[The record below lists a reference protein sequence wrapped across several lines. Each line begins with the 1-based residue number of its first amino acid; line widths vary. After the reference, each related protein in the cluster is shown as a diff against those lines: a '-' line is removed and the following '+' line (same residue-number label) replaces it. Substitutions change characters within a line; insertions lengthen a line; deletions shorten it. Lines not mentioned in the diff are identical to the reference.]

1 MAGRAGG
8 RAAGQTGG
16 RTGEEKTAFDS
27 ALGTMGTWYA
37 HDKTT
42 TVALDVFPAGWEST
56 TPYGECIYP
65 LSTPLFTPLLTPLTS
80 PCCPPHLQ
88 TEDRGWTTVESA
100 VSALVKASR
109 FNMWARFVR
118 ASEAKAQGGVGGI
131 FGDGGGVRPP
141 PLHPEAFAAKLA
153 RKVFT
158 NGKSDLEMVAGIY
171 ARTLDGALG
180 GAAGLQFANCGW
192 GDEEVKALAKVLPLA
207 RSATILNLSN
217 NPKIGADGWRA
228 LAEAIAAGWLL
239 CRAGVEIPDGILS
252 LGTPMVG
259 GGIEVPWG
267 RHAAHAVVADADGAR
282 CISLE
287 GAEIMHDRNIGREP
301 RDSVAGV
308 DIPAVADDSVWAAG
322 ALTRACQMVGAAAA
336 TLDLCVDYANA
347 RVQFGRPIGR
357 FQAIQQQLA
366 VMASEVAAA
375 GVAARDACRAVDAGG
390 DIHLAAASAKIRSGE
405 AAGKAANIAHQVH
418 GAIGFTYEYRLSH
431 LTRRLWAWR
440 SEFGAESEWAG
451 WLGAQ
456 VIARGADRLWPD
468 LTDRA

>member
-1 MAGRAGG
+1 MTDERALIAETCDRLFAEQLDETVFAAAETGIFPQRLWDAITDNGLDRILMPDDRDGSGLGWEDAHVVLLAAGRH
-8 RAAGQTGG
+8 AAP
-16 RTGEEKTAFDS
+16 
-27 ALGTMGTWYA
+27 
-37 HDKTT
+37 
-42 TVALDVFPAGWEST
+42 VP
-56 TPYGECIYP
+56 
-65 LSTPLFTPLLTPLTS
+65 
-80 PCCPPHLQ
+80 
-88 TEDRGWTTVESA
+88 
-100 VSALVKASR
+100 
-109 FNMWARFVR
+109 
-118 ASEAKAQGGVGGI
+118 
-131 FGDGGGVRPP
+131 
-141 PLHPEAFAAKLA
+141 
-153 RKVFT
+153 
-158 NGKSDLEMVAGIY
+158 
-171 ARTLDGALG
+171 
-180 GAAGLQFANCGW
+180 
-192 GDEEVKALAKVLPLA
+192 
-207 RSATILNLSN
+207 
-217 NPKIGADGWRA
+217 